1 MDHNVQEQ
9 IIIMSLQPL
18 FEQAEAEG
26 LWFHYE
32 PEREDENEVWAS
44 PGFLHKEH
52 EQGRLIWAPE
62 HWQLRSPLD
71 YMASLHRKASVLVD
85 EYNEMA
91 ERLLMPH
98 VLLIEQQ
105 NMSPDARVGSNA
117 RAS

>member
-1 MDHNVQEQ
+1 MSQSTQDQ

-18 FEQAEAEG
+18 FEQAETEG
-26 LWFHYE
+26 LWFHYQ
-32 PEREDENEVWAS
+32 PEGESDDEVWAS
-44 PGFLHKEH
+44 PGFLHQEQ

-71 YMASLHRKASVLVD
+71 YMASLHQKVSVLVD

-98 VLLIEQQ
+98 VQLIEMQD
-105 NMSPDARVGSNA
+105 MSPDARVGSNA